1 MLLASKKGV
10 KIRSV
15 TVVRVS
21 LTSIEKLRQLTIRQ
35 KMVPHGSVGGVG
47 GVMMVGVDNLI
58 VYN

>member
-35 KMVPHGSVGGVG
+35 KMVPRGGVG
-47 GVMMVGVDNLI
+47 GG
-58 VYN
+58 